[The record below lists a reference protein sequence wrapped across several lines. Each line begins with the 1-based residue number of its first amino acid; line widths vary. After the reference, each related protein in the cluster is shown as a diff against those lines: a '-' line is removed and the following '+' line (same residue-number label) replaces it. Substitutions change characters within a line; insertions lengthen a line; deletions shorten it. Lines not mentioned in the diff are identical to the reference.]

1 LILKAL
7 HPYERTYRL
16 FNKQIHRI
24 GEKCKRFSLPGS
36 EGVPLYDSIW
46 FFIRGIQ
53 KASLNTR
60 ASSIAFNFLLAIG
73 PGVVFL
79 LAMIPYLP
87 IKNLQQQ
94 LFDVLNEV
102 IPKNSYI
109 AIESVLQDIFKKRA
123 GLPFFGFLVSLF
135 FAQKGINGILEAF
148 NTRHHTIQN
157 RSWFKKR
164 LIAVVLV
171 FIFYFLI
178 ITAAFLML
186 INRNFIGYL
195 VHQEII
201 KRDVTLY
208 IIYASKWIIIA
219 VLTFFCISFLYYLA
233 PQQHLKWKFFTAG
246 SSLATILTLISS
258 IGFSYF
264 VNNFAQFNRFF
275 GSIGALIAL
284 MLWINFNSLSLLIG
298 FELNASITSANQ
310 YHFEQ

>member
-1 LILKAL
+1 VY
-7 HPYERTYRL
+7 PYQRTYRF
-16 FNKQIHRI
+16 FNSQIHRI

-73 PGVVFL
+73 PGIVFL

-87 IKNLQQQ
+87 IRNLQQQ

-148 NTRHHTIQN
+148 HSRHLSTIN
-157 RSWFKKR
+157 RSWLKKR
-164 LIAVVLV
+164 LIAVGLV

-178 ITAAFLML
+178 ISAAFLML
-186 INRNFIGYL
+186 INRNFMSSL
-195 VHQEII
+195 VHQGII
-201 KRDVTLY
+201 KRDMTLY

-219 VLTFFCISFLYYLA
+219 ILTFLCISFLYYLA
-233 PQQHLKWKFFTAG
+233 PRQKVKWKFYSAG

-258 IGFSYF
+258 LGFSYF
-264 VNNFAQFNRFF
+264 VNNFAQFNKFF

-298 FELNASITSANQ
+298 FELNASISEANQ
-310 YHFEQ
+310 HRFEQ